1 MYFRPAISRMTAR
14 RSVWRSSAG
23 SATRQLI
30 PSKETRVP
38 SRRENHCR
46 DGASSGI
53 SAGKGQGGVVEALHT
68 LCKLAAGAA
77 DATSGS
83 AAEIF
88 GLCKLLAARS
98 AAYSICVGKS
108 FSSRRLRRRRRYSPP
123 LHGCMTPRYAHS
135 PPPQTQSRTSP
146 SCSPA
151 CASKQV

>member
-14 RSVWRSSAG
+14 RSARRSSAG

-38 SRRENHCR
+38 SRRENHCS

-53 SAGKGQGGVVEALHT
+53 SAGKGQDGVGESTHI
-68 LCKLAAGAA
+68 LCKLVAGAA
-77 DATSGS
+77 DSICGFV
-83 AAEIF
+83 AELF
-88 GLCKLLAARS
+88 KLCKLSSLWS
-98 AAYSICVGKS
+98 AAYSICAGKS

-146 SCSPA
+146 SCSTA
-151 CASKQV
+151 CASNQV